1 MSDLTKKRY
10 LQALDII
17 GFESWTDKRKLD
29 GQPKLF
35 IHIIPDKATNTVSIV
50 DRGVGMT
57 KADTNTEHKDMPF
70 LTLMNI
76 LSNREKKVKV
86 VEAKDAR
93 SSKVEG
99 GKSQPWLKVGKV
111 SRGVGNF
118 ELLLPLLL
126 YYCWFKID
134 TAAKD

>member
-1 MSDLTKKRY
+1 MAAK
-10 LQALDII
+10 ALDII

-29 GQPKLF
+29 GQPELF
-35 IHIIPDKATNTVSIV
+35 IHIIPDKATNTVTIV

-76 LSNREKKVKV
+76 LSNREKMSWKRKRLKWWKQKMLR
-86 VEAKDAR
+86 AQR
-93 SSKVEG
+93 
-99 GKSQPWLKVGKV
+99 LKVGKV

-118 ELLLPLLL
+118 ELLLSVLL